1 MESKTNSQEFQTSFI
16 ELLKNP
22 KLKKIFIAGAGVSSD
37 SNIPTVNTF
46 FRYLFK
52 EMGLEPEAISWICKT
67 VPFEFVIQILSKHFG
82 GDANKLCRVFEG
94 NVPNDIHHFI
104 LHVLKNCP
112 NTSMIS
118 SNFDT
123 LFEKKAEVL
132 GYGMNFHSL
141 PSEGKQYQKGD
152 ILKYHGTIDDID
164 NIVNDI
170 RKTHALKGF
179 KERLKVLGEVFE
191 SEAGKDEKT
200 VAIFIGK
207 GTTDEDLEK
216 FFRVNKNRFRDK
228 LEILFIQFDPDK
240 GMSDLQVEDFEIYDY
255 PGKRVL
261 VKTREICRSLL
272 NGMGVI
278 LGEDLDREALDKQ
291 EKEWQNH
298 VSDIVRSQ
306 KAIQNHTVVFEIL
319 SYIYNAR
326 VGALAGYNIDQLFQ
340 IKSQM
345 CRNCKWNQN
354 SKEFLSGSISIEEY
368 KIAVDLFA
376 LKLGGVIDD
385 FRNKMISCTNEEN
398 IHEIL
403 FTTSRSLVSEFVQLK
418 YLSREEFETKF
429 DKISE
434 NIRLMQSV
442 LTPLE
447 SGHESGFLNDMV
459 EFHQNNAQFHF
470 ISQHV
475 KNISLPDFSS
485 HLSELKKLRGYISG
499 TRFSDKNQK
508 KIQLKKIDMLQ
519 GLYLLDTSVLG
530 KSLKF
535 FQQVGD
541 KESEVLC
548 HCFLSMVYRKQ
559 ALESEHGKDSFLIQ
573 AKKSI
578 VSAHEESDISLT
590 EVDISFPINGN
601 CPLEFGHGYLD
612 IVAYPDCLNKSTLL
626 DLEEYKD
633 WDHYR
638 TYLYFRTH

>member
-1 MESKTNSQEFQTSFI
+1 MVRAIHAEDFSTG
-16 ELLKNP
+16 LVDVLKNP
-22 KLKKIFIAGAGVSSD
+22 DIKKVFIAGAGVSSD
-37 SNIPTVNTF
+37 SKIPTVNTF

-52 EMGLEPEAISWICKT
+52 EMGLELEAISWICKT
-67 VPFEFVIQILSKHFG
+67 VPFEFVIQILAKHFG
-82 GDANKLCRVFEG
+82 GDANILCKVFEG
-94 NVPNDIHHFI
+94 FLPNDIHHFI

-123 LFEKKAEVL
+123 LFEKKAEFL
-132 GYGMNFHSL
+132 GYDIHFHSL
-141 PSEGKQYQKGD
+141 PSEGKQYQKGEV
-152 ILKYHGTIDDID
+152 LKYHGTIDDID

-216 FFRVNKNRFRDK
+216 FFRVNKNKFRDK
-228 LEILFIQFDPDK
+228 LEILFLQFDPEK
-240 GMSDLQVEDFEIYDY
+240 GMSNLEVEDFEIYDY

-261 VKTREICRSLL
+261 VKTREMCRSLL
-272 NGMGVI
+272 NDMGVS

-291 EKEWQNH
+291 EKEWQKH

-306 KAIQNHTVVFEIL
+306 KAITNHAVVFEIL

-345 CRNCKWNQN
+345 CRNCKWNRHLG
-354 SKEFLSGSISIEEY
+354 EALPGSISVEVY
-368 KIAVDLFA
+368 RQSVDVFA
-376 LKLGGVIDD
+376 SKLGGVIDD
-385 FRNKMISCTNEEN
+385 VRNKMISSINEEN
-398 IHEIL
+398 IHELL

-418 YLSREEFETKF
+418 YVSSEEFNGKF
-429 DKISE
+429 DTISE
-434 NIRLMQSV
+434 NIRLMQRL

-447 SGHESGFLNDMV
+447 SGHESDFLTDMV

-470 ISQHV
+470 INEHV

-485 HLSELKKLRGYISG
+485 HLSEMKTLRSCIKS
-499 TRFSDKNQK
+499 TKFSDNNHK
-508 KIQLKKIDMLQ
+508 KIQLKKINMLE
-519 GLYLLDTSVLG
+519 GLYSLSVPILE

-535 FQQVGD
+535 FQEVGD

-548 HCFLSMVYRKQ
+548 HCFVSMVYRKQ
-559 ALESEHGKDSFLIQ
+559 ALESENEKDDLLIQ

-578 VSAHEESDISLT
+578 VLAHEESDISLT

-601 CPLEFGHGYLD
+601 CPLEFGNSYLD

-626 DLEEYKD
+626 DLEKHKD